1 MVRETLANLQQ
12 KQRTKAEFSMCSYPV
27 PKEVGKVG
35 NNSPDFVKV
44 SSGETGSIYPWVQC
58 IYRFDMPRNFTAS
71 PFPNEKAT

>member
-1 MVRETLANLQQ
+1 MVRERLPISS
-12 KQRTKAEFSMCSYPV
+12 RSRERRAEFSMCSYPV